1 MTRHLR
7 TLAAVTVLALVAG
20 SGLHAQ
26 SPADKAAEARARD
39 QAALEEAR
47 AKEAQQRAEEA
58 VRRGEARTR
67 LIPLSIDV
75 VVSRY
80 QGEKK
85 ISSLPYLLAVNT
97 NDNAPG
103 GVCQLRMGA
112 SVPIPSLIVPPGNP
126 GGTTPGPMPGP
137 VQYRDIGTNIDCSA
151 RTVEEGVFQLR
162 LNIEDTSVYTNA
174 QDTGTPTIGQMP
186 VFRTFRSTNTLV
198 LRDGQSREFTA
209 AADRVNGEVI
219 RIAVTLKTV
228 K

>member
-1 MTRHLR
+1 VRRHLR
-7 TLAAVTVLALVAG
+7 TLAAVFVLALVAG
-20 SGLHAQ
+20 SGLRAQ
-26 SPADKAAEARARD
+26 GQADADAKAKAEAA
-39 QAALEEAR
+39 
-47 AKEAQQRAEEA
+47 AKEAQQQNAEALKRAET
-58 VRRGEARTR
+58 RTR
-67 LIPLSIDV
+67 LTPLSIDV
-75 VVSRY
+75 VVTRY

-97 NDNAPG
+97 NDNSPG

-112 SVPIPSLIVPPGNP
+112 SVPIPSVIVPPGNQAGAP
-126 GGTTPGPMPGP
+126 TGPMPGP

-151 RTVEEGVFQLR
+151 RTLEEGVFQLR

-219 RIAVTLKTV
+219 RIAVTLKIV

>member
-7 TLAAVTVLALVAG
+7 TLAVIVAVALAG
-20 SGLHAQ
+20 SSGLRAQ
-26 SPADKAAEARARD
+26 GQADADAKAKAEAA
-39 QAALEEAR
+39 
-47 AKEAQQRAEEA
+47 AKEAQQQNAEALRRA
-58 VRRGEARTR
+58 EARTR
-67 LIPLSIDV
+67 LIPLSIEV

-85 ISSLPYLLAVNT
+85 VSSLPYMLAVNT

-112 SVPIPSLIVPPGNP
+112 SVPIPSIVAPAGNP
-126 GGTTPGPMPGP
+126 AGQAGPTPGP

-151 RTVEEGVFQLR
+151 RTLDDAGYQLR
-162 LNIEDTSVYTNA
+162 LNIEDTSVYTNV
-174 QDTGTPTIGQMP
+174 QDTATPTIGQMP

-219 RIAVTLKTV
+219 RIAVTLRTV

>member
-1 MTRHLR
+1 MRRDLR
-7 TLAAVTVLALVAG
+7 TLLVITVLALITSAG
-20 SGLHAQ
+20 LRAQ
-26 SPADKAAEARARD
+26 GQADVEAKAKAEA
-39 QAALEEAR
+39 AL
-47 AKEAQQRAEEA
+47 KEAQQ
-58 VRRGEARTR
+58 RGEARTR

-75 VVSRY
+75 VVSRF

-112 SVPIPSLIVPPGNP
+112 SVPIPSVIVPPGP
-126 GGTTPGPMPGP
+126 GGPAPTPGP

-151 RTVEEGVFQLR
+151 RTIEDGVFQLR

-174 QDTGTPTIGQMP
+174 QDGVAPAVGQMP

>member
-1 MTRHLR
+1 VTRHLR
-7 TLAAVTVLALVAG
+7 TVALVAVLALVTA
-20 SGLHAQ
+20 SGLKAQ
-26 SPADKAAEARARD
+26 GQADADAKAKAEAA
-39 QAALEEAR
+39 
-47 AKEAQQRAEEA
+47 AKEAQQRDAEA
-58 VRRGEARTR
+58 IKRGEARTR

-85 ISSLPYLLAVNT
+85 ISSLPYVLAVNT

-112 SVPIPSLIVPPGNP
+112 SVPIPTIVAPAGNP
-126 GGTTPGPMPGP
+126 AGPTGPMPGP

-151 RTVEEGVFQLR
+151 RTVDEGVFQLR
-162 LNIEDTSVYTNA
+162 LNVEDTSVYTNA
-174 QDTGTPTIGQMP
+174 QDGATPSVGQMP

-198 LRDGQSREFTA
+198 LRDGQMREFTA

-219 RIAVTLKTV
+219 RIGVTLRVV

>member
-7 TLAAVTVLALVAG
+7 TLAVVAALSVAAS
-20 SGLHAQ
+20 SGLLAQ
-26 SPADKAAEARARD
+26 GQADADAKAKAEAAG
-39 QAALEEAR
+39 AAA
-47 AKEAQQRAEEA
+47 AKEAQQQNAEALKRAET
-58 VRRGEARTR
+58 RTR

-85 ISSLPYLLAVNT
+85 ISSLPYVLAVNT

-112 SVPIPSLIVPPGNP
+112 QVPVP
-126 GGTTPGPMPGP
+126 TTIISNKDAVPT
-137 VQYRDIGTNIDCSA
+137 QSFTYRDIGTNIDCSA
-151 RTVEEGVFQLR
+151 RTLDDGVFQLR
-162 LNIEDTSVYTNA
+162 LNVEDTSVYTNA
-174 QDTGTPTIGQMP
+174 QTAATPTVEQMP

-219 RIAVTLKTV
+219 RIAVTLRVV

>member
-1 MTRHLR
+1 VRRHLR
-7 TLAAVTVLALVAG
+7 TLGVLAALAIVGG
-20 SGLHAQ
+20 SGLRAQ
-26 SPADKAAEARARD
+26 GQADADAKAKAEAA
-39 QAALEEAR
+39 
-47 AKEAQQRAEEA
+47 AKEAQQPNAEALRRA
-58 VRRGEARTR
+58 EARTR

-80 QGEKK
+80 QGEKR

-112 SVPIPSLIVPPGNP
+112 SVPIPSVIVPPGNP
-126 GGTTPGPMPGP
+126 AGTPPGPMPGP

-151 RTVEEGVFQLR
+151 RTVEDGVFQLR

>member
-7 TLAAVTVLALVAG
+7 TVVVVVVLALMAS
-20 SGLHAQ
+20 SGLRAQ
-26 SPADKAAEARARD
+26 GQGDADAKAKVEAAV
-39 QAALEEAR
+39 
-47 AKEAQQRAEEA
+47 KEAQQQNAEALKRA
-58 VRRGEARTR
+58 EARTR

-85 ISSLPYLLAVNT
+85 VSSLPYLLAVNT
-97 NDNAPG
+97 NDNSPG

-112 SVPIPSLIVPPGNP
+112 QVPVP
-126 GGTTPGPMPGP
+126 TTIISNKDAVPT
-137 VQYRDIGTNIDCSA
+137 QNFTYRDVGTNIDCSA
-151 RTVEEGVFQLR
+151 RTLDDGVFQLR
-162 LNIEDTSVYTNA
+162 LNVEDTSVYTNA
-174 QDTGTPTIGQMP
+174 QAAATPTMEQMP

-219 RIAVTLKTV
+219 RIGVTLKVV